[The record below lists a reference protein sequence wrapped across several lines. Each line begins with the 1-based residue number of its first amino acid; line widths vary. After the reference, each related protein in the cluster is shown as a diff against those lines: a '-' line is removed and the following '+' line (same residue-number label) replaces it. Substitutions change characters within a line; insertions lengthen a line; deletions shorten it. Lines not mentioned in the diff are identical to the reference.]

1 MDKVDQGIK
10 TALLAGFS
18 GTQGET
24 TGVWGPRIITNEPGE
39 ELWNYL
45 RFELEHCTRF
55 RWMIAFVTPAML
67 VPLKAVLA
75 DQPAGVTGQIITG
88 TYAGFNPPAAF
99 YELNKLPGVTARV
112 ATSRGFH
119 AKGYAFTRTT
129 GEEVLFTGSA
139 NFTKEALLTNREL
152 TLRVVG
158 TACGTVF
165 QEFTAAFEAEWNQA
179 HPITPAW
186 IEEYA
191 ATYHPPV
198 TPSLHHKST
207 QQVTPNKMQ
216 QEALATL
223 EASWNQG
230 KRRALVVSATGTGK
244 TYLGAFAVQAF
255 QPHRFLFIVHRE
267 EIALKARKS
276 FRRVLGGPAS
286 AFGILSGHHHDWDA
300 QYLFATVQTMAQE
313 RTLHH
318 FAPTTFNFIL
328 IDEAHRTPAP
338 SYQRVMNYFTPQFWL
353 GMTATPERMDDADVY
368 ALFDYHVA
376 YEIRLREAIDNHMVC
391 PFDYVGVTDYTYQKQ
406 VIDEQTPL
414 KRLAAPE
421 RVQYVLQQLAYYGT
435 HGPVH
440 GLVFCSRQAE
450 AQEIAAQ
457 FTAANHPA
465 VALTNTDGPTTR
477 AKAIQDLEA
486 GRIEYI
492 MTVDLFNEGIDIPCV
507 NQVVM
512 LRSTQSPV
520 VFTQQLGRGL
530 RRATGKTSV
539 LVLDFIGNYKNN
551 YMIPIAL
558 TGHLPAA
565 NPAVR
570 DTVIAPP
577 TLGITTINFTRIA
590 RERILRSLEQT
601 KVDALVHLKQA
612 YQALKQRVGRVPLLH
627 DFTAAETVSPLA
639 FTHQT
644 RVKNYNQFLT
654 RMKDE
659 RPLTTWEDQ
668 VLTFITQELVNG
680 LRPHELVLLKLLL
693 ENDGKVPE
701 VAYKKALNQYHAPSD
716 AGTLTSVMGVLG
728 LSFFDVTAG
737 KTTRKKLYG
746 NQAVVTQTAAG
757 FTWTKPMAT
766 ALREHDWFRDLVTDA
781 VITGLQLIQ
790 KTDFRT
796 VFIRGRKYTRKDV
809 CRLLNWPKDISAPLY
824 GYRVVEGVC
833 PIFITVKKTTG
844 HRSARYKNSLR
855 SGDRLRWYTR
865 SPRTL
870 KSPEVRELLAGVSA
884 GHQQVKMLLFAKRDD
899 GRKAFTYLG
908 EVKVVPAS
916 VQEEVLNGKK
926 TVGMDLQLQNALTLD
941 QYRELFTD

>member
-1 MDKVDQGIK
+1 MDQGL
-10 TALLAGFS
+10 TAALLAGFS
-18 GTQGET
+18 GASGET
-24 TGVWGPRIITNEPGE
+24 TGVWGPRVITNQPGE

-67 VPLKAVLA
+67 VPLKAILA
-75 DQPAGVTGQIITG
+75 DRPAGVTGQIITG

-139 NFTKEALLTNREL
+139 NFTKQALLTNREL

-158 TACGTVF
+158 TARGTVF
-165 QEFTAAFEAEWNQA
+165 QEFTTAFETEWEHA
-179 HPITPAW
+179 HPITPEW
-186 IEEYA
+186 LEEYT

-198 TPSLHHKST
+198 TTAVHPTSAQK
-207 QQVTPNKMQ
+207 VTPNKMQ

-223 EASWNQG
+223 KASWKRG
-230 KRRALVVSATGTGK
+230 ERRALVVSATGTGK

-255 QPHRFLFIVHRE
+255 RPRRFLFIVHRE
-267 EIALKARKS
+267 EIALKARES
-276 FRRVLGGPAS
+276 FHRVIGGPAS
-286 AFGILSGHHHDWDA
+286 AFGILSGHRHDWDA
-300 QYLFATVQTMAQE
+300 QYLFATVQTVAQE
-313 RTLHH
+313 QTQRH
-318 FAPTTFNFIL
+318 FTPTTFDFIL
-328 IDEAHRTPAP
+328 IDEAHRAPAP
-338 SYQRVMNYFTPQFWL
+338 SYQRVMAFFTPKFWL

-376 YEIRLREAIDNHMVC
+376 YEIRLRAAIDNHLVC
-391 PFDYVGVTDYTYQKQ
+391 PFDYVGVADYTYRDQ

-457 FTAANHPA
+457 FTAAGHPA
-465 VALTNTDGPTTR
+465 VALTNTDGPTKR
-477 AKAIQDLEA
+477 AKAVRDLEA

-530 RRATGKTSV
+530 RRAAGKTSV

-551 YMIPIAL
+551 YMIPVAL
-558 TGHLPAA
+558 TGHAPAA

-570 DTVIAPP
+570 DTVVAPP
-577 TLGITTINFTRIA
+577 TMGITTINFTRVA

-612 YQALKQRVGRVPLLH
+612 YRTLKQRCGRIPLMH
-627 DFTAAETVSPLA
+627 DFAAAETVSPRA
-639 FTHQT
+639 FTHQA
-644 RVKNYNQFLT
+644 RVKNYNQFLA
-654 RMKDE
+654 RVKDD
-659 RPLTTWEDQ
+659 RPLTGWENQ

-693 ENDGKVPE
+693 EKNGQVTKT
-701 VAYKKALNQYHAPSD
+701 AYKAALKQYHASS
-716 AGTLTSVMGVLG
+716 ASATLASVMAVLS
-728 LSFFDVTAG
+728 LDFFDVAAG
-737 KTTRKKLYG
+737 KTTRKKQYG
-746 NQAVVTQTAAG
+746 NQAVVIPTATG
-757 FTWTKPMAT
+757 YTWSQPMAI
-766 ALREHDWFRDLVTDA
+766 ALREHAWFNLLVTDA
-781 VITGLQLIQ
+781 VTTGLQLTQ
-790 KTDFRT
+790 ELDSRT
-796 VFIRGRKYTRKDV
+796 AFTRGKEYTRKDV

-824 GYRVVEGVC
+824 GYRVVDGVC

-844 HRSARYKNSLR
+844 QRSARYKNDLR

-884 GHQQVKMLLFAKRDD
+884 GYQQVQMLLFAKRDD
-899 GRKAFTYLG
+899 GRKAFTFLG
-908 EVKVVPAS
+908 EVKVVPTS
-916 VQEEVLNGKK
+916 IREEVLNGKR
-926 TVGMDLQLQNALTLD
+926 TVGMDLQLQHALPLD

>member
-1 MDKVDQGIK
+1 MDQGINA
-10 TALLAGFS
+10 ALLAGFS
-18 GTQGET
+18 GTREKT

-112 ATSRGFH
+112 ATSQGFH
-119 AKGYAFTRTT
+119 AKGYAFTRKT

-139 NFTKEALLTNREL
+139 NFTKQALLTNREL

-158 TACGTVF
+158 TTRGTVF
-165 QEFTAAFEAEWNQA
+165 QEFTTAFEAEWKQA

-186 IEEYA
+186 IKDYA
-191 ATYHPPV
+191 ATYHPLV
-198 TPSLHHKST
+198 TTSLHQKPT
-207 QQVTPNKMQ
+207 QKVTPNKMQ

-223 EASWNQG
+223 QASW
-230 KRRALVVSATGTGK
+230 KRGEHRTLVVSATGTGK

-255 QPHRFLFIVHRE
+255 QPRRFLFIVHRE

-276 FRRVLGGPAS
+276 FQRVLGGPAS
-286 AFGILSGHHHDWDA
+286 AFGILSGHRHDWDA

-313 RTLHH
+313 RIQHH
-318 FAPTTFNFIL
+318 FSPTTFDFIL
-328 IDEAHRTPAP
+328 IDEAHRAPAP

-376 YEIRLREAIDNHMVC
+376 YEIRLRTAIDSHMVC
-391 PFDYVGVTDYTYQKQ
+391 PFDYVGVADYTYQGRI
-406 VIDEQTPL
+406 IDEQVPL
-414 KRLAAPE
+414 KRLAAPA
-421 RVQYVLQQLAYYGT
+421 RVEYVLQQLAYYGT

-450 AQEIAAQ
+450 AKKIAAQ
-457 FTAANHPA
+457 FTAADHPA

-477 AKAIQDLEA
+477 ARAVQDLEA

-530 RRATGKTSV
+530 RWATGKTSV

-570 DTVIAPP
+570 DIVAAPP
-577 TLGITTINFTRIA
+577 TMGITTINFTRVA

-612 YQALKQRVGRVPLLH
+612 YQTLKQRFGRVPLLH
-627 DFTAAETVSPLA
+627 DFAAAETVSPRA

-644 RVKNYNQFLT
+644 RVKNYNQFLA
-654 RMKDE
+654 RMKDD
-659 RPLTTWEDQ
+659 RPLTKWEDQ

-680 LRPHELVLLKLLL
+680 LRPHELVLLRLLL
-693 ENDGKVPE
+693 ENDGVVTE
-701 VAYKKALNQYHAPSD
+701 RAYKEALNQYHAATDP
-716 AGTLTSVMGVLG
+716 ATLTSVMGILN
-728 LSFFDVTAG
+728 LSFFDVTVG
-737 KTTRKKLYG
+737 KTTRKKQYG
-746 NQAVVTQTAAG
+746 NQAVVVQMAAG
-757 FTWTKPMAT
+757 FAWTEPMVT
-766 ALREHDWFRDLVTDA
+766 ALRKHDWFRCLVTDT
-781 VITGLQLIQ
+781 VITGLQLVQ
-790 KTDFRT
+790 KADSRT
-796 VFIRGRKYTRKDV
+796 AFTRGREYTRKDV

-824 GYRVVEGVC
+824 GYRVIDGVC
-833 PIFITVKKTTG
+833 PIFITVKKATG
-844 HRSARYKNSLR
+844 QRSARYKNDLR

-870 KSPEVRELLAGVSA
+870 RSPEVQELLAGVSA
-884 GHQQVKMLLFAKRDD
+884 GHQQVKMLLFVKRDD

-908 EVKVVPAS
+908 EVKVVPTS
-916 VQEEVLNGKK
+916 IQEEVLNGKK
-926 TVGMDLQLQNALTLD
+926 TVGMDLQLEHVLTLD